1 MKFTYVLYYTRQKGS
16 DLVPSDRWVPQGDVL
31 GHVGDADQAVGGA
44 QYYDLIAVGKEKEI
58 PRFRSEKEICC
69 RTLDADLHLQ
79 LHQVE
84 IPIKGKGKGK
94 GKIKGKEKG
103 RQGREGRS
111 GRRKENDKKKQMA

>member
-16 DLVPSDRWVPQGDVL
+16 DLVPSDRWGPQGDVF

-94 GKIKGKEKG
+94 GKIKRKRKGAPRKRGKKREK
-103 RQGREGRS
+103 E
-111 GRRKENDKKKQMA
+111 RK